1 MVTVRVLLV
10 FVAFRFKFK
19 VLCTYSVF
27 ILLSRKKFPWSP
39 NGLLIRT
46 TRKETPSCV
55 TPVHLPHTDTHA
67 RRHTEPRARL
77 LPSGRGAG
85 ARGHRSHTGRRSGAE
100 LRPWAPRVPGDSW
113 SAAVSS
119 ASETVGF
126 HRLGTAFLISLEMW
140 LPPQT
145 CRILNSHLMFDLL
158 CNFFFLTQH
167 CENQ

>member
-1 MVTVRVLLV
+1 MVTIRVLLV

-55 TPVHLPHTDTHA
+55 TPVHLSHTDTHA
-67 RRHTEPRARL
+67 RRHTEPHARL

-100 LRPWAPRVPGDSW
+100 LRPWAPRVLWGQ
-113 SAAVSS
+113 
-119 ASETVGF
+119 
-126 HRLGTAFLISLEMW
+126 LERRGQLW
-140 LPPQT
+140 IGNGGLPQT
-145 CRILNSHLMFDLL
+145 GNRISHLPRNVAASPELQNFTFTFDVW
-158 CNFFFLTQH
+158 FLM
-167 CENQ
+167 